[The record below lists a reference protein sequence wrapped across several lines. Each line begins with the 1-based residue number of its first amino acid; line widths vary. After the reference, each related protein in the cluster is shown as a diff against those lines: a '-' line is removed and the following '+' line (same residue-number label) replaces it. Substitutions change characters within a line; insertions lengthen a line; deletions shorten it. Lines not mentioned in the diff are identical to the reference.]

1 MSTLQIILVVIVAF
15 IVGCSSVN
23 DQIETYQPIVA
34 CSLIG
39 LVTGH
44 LELGIMLGGSLQL
57 ITMGWANVGAA
68 MAPDAALAGVA
79 SAIILIEGNQG
90 AQGIGPAIALAVPLA
105 VAGLGLTMLVRT
117 ATVFIA
123 HIMDSRAE
131 EADINGIQMWHFIGM
146 ALQGLRVAIPAL
158 LLMLIPVNVV
168 RQGLEAMPEWLTA
181 GMTIGGGMVV
191 AVGYAMVI
199 NMMSSREV
207 WPFFFLGFALAA
219 IDQLTL
225 ISLGIIGVCLAVLF
239 LALEGKGGN
248 SNGSSNGDGGSDDP
262 LGEILEEL
270 LSLIHI

>member
-1 MSTLQIILVVIVAF
+1 MSTIQIILVVIVAF

-23 DQIETYQPIVA
+23 DQIETYQPVVA

-39 LVTGH
+39 LVTGQ
-44 LELGIMLGGSLQL
+44 LELGVMLGGSLQL

-105 VAGLGLTMLVRT
+105 VAGLGLTMIVRT

-123 HIMDSRAE
+123 HIMDKRAE
-131 EADINGIQMWHFIGM
+131 KADINGIQAWHFIGM
-146 ALQGLRVAIPAL
+146 TLQGLRVAIPAL
-158 LLMLIPVNVV
+158 LLMLIPVSLV

-219 IDQLTL
+219 IKQLTL
-225 ISLGIIGVCLAVLF
+225 ISLGIIGVCLAILF
-239 LALEGKGGN
+239 LALEGSGGS
-248 SNGSSNGDGGSDDP
+248 SNGSSNVSGDSDDP
-262 LGEILEEL
+262 LGDILED
-270 LSLIHI
+270 I

>member
-1 MSTLQIILVVIVAF
+1 MSTVQILLVVIVAF
-15 IVGCSSVN
+15 IIGCSSVN
-23 DQIETYQPIVA
+23 DQIETYQPVIA
-34 CSLIG
+34 CALIG
-39 LVTGH
+39 LVTGN
-44 LELGIMLGGSLQL
+44 LELGVMLGGSLQL

-68 MAPDAALAGVA
+68 MAPDASLAAVA
-79 SAIILIEGNQG
+79 SAIILIQGGQG
-90 AQGIGPAIALAVPLA
+90 AHGIGSAIALAVPLA

-123 HIMDSRAE
+123 HIMDGLAE
-131 EADINGIQMWHFIGM
+131 NADIAGIQRWHFIGM

-158 LLMLIPVNVV
+158 LLMLIPSDVV
-168 RQGLEAMPEWLTA
+168 RNGLESMPEWLTA

-219 IDQLTL
+219 INQLTL

-239 LALEGKGGN
+239 LALEASGSK
-248 SNGSSNGDGGSDDP
+248 GSSNDGGSGDP
-262 LGEILEEL
+262 LGEILEDF
-270 LSLIHI
+270 

>member
-1 MSTLQIILVVIVAF
+1 MSLVQIILVVIVAF
-15 IVGCSSVN
+15 IIGCSSVN
-23 DQIETYQPIVA
+23 DQIETYQPVVA

-44 LELGIMLGGSLQL
+44 LELGVMLGGSLQL

-68 MAPDAALAGVA
+68 MAPDASLAAVA
-79 SAIILIEGNQG
+79 STIILILGGQG
-90 AQGIGPAIALAVPLA
+90 TKGIGPAIALAVPLA
-105 VAGLGLTMLVRT
+105 VAGLALTMVVRT

-131 EADINGIQMWHFIGM
+131 AADIAGVERWHFIGM

-158 LLMLIPVNVV
+158 LLLLIPAHLV
-168 RQGLEAMPEWLTA
+168 QSGLETS

-219 IDQLTL
+219 LKELTL
-225 ISLGIIGVCLAVLF
+225 ISLGIIGLCLAVMY
-239 LALEGKGGN
+239 LALEASG
-248 SNGSSNGDGGSDDP
+248 SNGSSNDGGSGDP
-262 LGEILEEL
+262 LGEILEDF
-270 LSLIHI
+270 

>member
-1 MSTLQIILVVIVAF
+1 MSLVQIILVVIVAF
-15 IVGCSSVN
+15 IIGCSSVN
-23 DQIETYQPIVA
+23 DQIETYQPVVA

-44 LELGIMLGGSLQL
+44 LELGVMLGGSLQL

-68 MAPDAALAGVA
+68 MAPDASLAAVA
-79 SAIILIEGNQG
+79 STIILILGGQG
-90 AQGIGPAIALAVPLA
+90 TKGIGPAIALAVPLA
-105 VAGLGLTMLVRT
+105 VAGLALTMFVRT

-123 HIMDSRAE
+123 HVMDSRAE
-131 EADINGIQMWHFIGM
+131 DADIAGIERWHFIGM

-158 LLMLIPVNVV
+158 LLLLIPAHIV
-168 RQGLEAMPEWLTA
+168 QSGLEAMPEWLTS

-219 IDQLTL
+219 LKELTL
-225 ISLGIIGVCLAVLF
+225 ISLGIIGLCLAVMY
-239 LALEGKGGN
+239 LALEASG
-248 SNGSSNGDGGSDDP
+248 SLGSSNDGGSGDP
-262 LGEILEEL
+262 LGEILEDF
-270 LSLIHI
+270 